1 MRLVWEEGRTT
12 YVPALALKMHLNGVH
27 DAPVLAVERENFG
40 VQGRAL
46 RMGWQWCKAEGD
58 NGTRGRPRAQAKGAD
73 PPDRGTYAGGHDEE
87 EGYKKD
93 LSVSLH
99 SLKRDSVTMFTSGH
113 AHRACSREWRQDR
126 RPVAAGRPMP
136 SAPCEQSSMRQDPG
150 DTGHSA
156 RAKAREGRGVAERVL
171 RGAGCGQAKQVRV
184 RVRVRSVDGV
194 GGAHHTSPVPP
205 TAPTAILQAPRLT
218 EATRRWRRWVPE
230 RREESGKVAT
240 IIMQG
245 QDQESRTVCVGCHRR
260 GPGRRLLSVLQLGAS
275 PRLPASMSAGAL
287 ATRRQASRL

>member
-1 MRLVWEEGRTT
+1 MEREGVRLVWGEGRTT

-99 SLKRDSVTMFTSGH
+99 SLKRDSVTMFS
-113 AHRACSREWRQDR
+113 AQQR
-126 RPVAAGRPMP
+126 VAAGPPASGSRAADALRPM
-136 SAPCEQSSMRQDPG
+136 
-150 DTGHSA
+150 
-156 RAKAREGRGVAERVL
+156 RAKL
-171 RGAGCGQAKQVRV
+171 
-184 RVRVRSVDGV
+184 
-194 GGAHHTSPVPP
+194 H
-205 TAPTAILQAPRLT
+205 APRPGGHGPQRSRKG
-218 EATRRWRRWVPE
+218 AR
-230 RREESGKVAT
+230 GK
-240 IIMQG
+240 
-245 QDQESRTVCVGCHRR
+245 RR
-260 GPGRRLLSVLQLGAS
+260 GGEG
-275 PRLPASMSAGAL
+275 SAWSWLRTGQTG
-287 ATRRQASRL
+287 TRTCSRSLC